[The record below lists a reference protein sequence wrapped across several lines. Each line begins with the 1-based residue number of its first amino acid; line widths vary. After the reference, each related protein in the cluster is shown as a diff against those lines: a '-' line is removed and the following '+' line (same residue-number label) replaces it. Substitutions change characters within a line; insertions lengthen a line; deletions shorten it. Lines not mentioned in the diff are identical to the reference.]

1 MRHSIGQPKDIATT
15 IFRHT
20 YSPIRDNIT
29 MLIYDPKKIIAL
41 REGKTWRAA
50 ELARRSGLS
59 QPTIWALEKGVTVK
73 PKYETL
79 KQVAEALGVPI
90 KAILAERPKG
100 KAGQD
105 WDDQLTAAYNSL
117 DDANKA
123 TLISIAHSLLKNQGR
138 R

>member
-1 MRHSIGQPKDIATT
+1 MRHSIGPPKDIATT
-15 IFRHT
+15 IFRPA
-20 YSPIRDNIT
+20 YCADCDNIT
-29 MLIYDPKKIIAL
+29 MLIYDPQKIIAL
-41 REGKTWRAA
+41 RESKTWRAA

-59 QPTIWALEKGVTVK
+59 QPTIWALENGVTMK

-79 KQVAEALGVPI
+79 KSVADALGVPI

-105 WDDQLTAAYNSL
+105 WDDQMTAAYNSL